1 MDIGADVS
9 TKGFFMSKWR
19 LSMCKV
25 CVFLFSFLS
34 SVFLYAYEIQFT
46 GGQYKVT
53 AVEGE
58 LQKAICQF
66 QPNFDKAFVSPVS
79 TQKSFAQKSLD
90 QILKYT
96 SVNCFLKSETQKCPM
111 HFDEIKMIG
120 LDKTK
125 ICRRPDL
132 ILSCNSAVVE
142 NCLQKKI
149 DFYKNE
155 KCKLD
160 EIYREGQ
167 SGIVEKTDSKS
178 GQKYKRMID
187 RQYVYLKSSN
197 CVSIKD
203 GEKCPAG
210 FEMRVGYNRQ
220 DEINRIDDDSLA
232 ENYCVK
238 IIEVSKNKKK
248 KHITEPPPAV
258 PGGSS
263 SGGVTN

>member
-1 MDIGADVS
+1 
-9 TKGFFMSKWR
+9 MSK
-19 LSMCKV
+19 LS
-25 CVFLFSFLS
+25 VFLISFLS
-34 SVFLYAYEIQFT
+34 SLFLYAYEIQFS

-58 LQKAICQF
+58 LQKAVCQF
-66 QPNFDKAFVSPVS
+66 QLNLDKASVSPAS
-79 TQKSFAQKSLD
+79 SAKTFAQKSID
-90 QILKYT
+90 QMLKYT

-111 HFDEIKMIG
+111 HFDEIKMIS

-132 ILSCNSAVVE
+132 VLSCNNAVVE
-142 NCLQKKI
+142 SCLQKKI
-149 DFYKNE
+149 EFYKSE

-160 EIYREGQ
+160 EVYREGQ
-167 SGIVEKTDSKS
+167 SGIVEKTDLKS

-197 CVSIKD
+197 CLSIKD

-210 FEMRVGYNRQ
+210 YEMRVGYNRL
-220 DEINRIDDDSLA
+220 DEINKIDDDSLA

-238 IIEVSKNKKK
+238 IVEVSKNKKQK
-248 KHITEPPPAV
+248 QIAVPPPPVV

-263 SGGVTN
+263 GGGVTN

>member
-1 MDIGADVS
+1 
-9 TKGFFMSKWR
+9 MSK
-19 LSMCKV
+19 LS
-25 CVFLFSFLS
+25 VFLISFLS
-34 SVFLYAYEIQFT
+34 SLFLYAYEIQFS

-58 LQKAICQF
+58 LQKAVCQF
-66 QPNFDKAFVSPVS
+66 QLNLDKASISPAS
-79 TQKSFAQKSLD
+79 SAKTFAQKSID
-90 QILKYT
+90 QMLKYT

-111 HFDEIKMIG
+111 HFDEIKMIS

-132 ILSCNSAVVE
+132 VLSCNNAVVE
-142 NCLQKKI
+142 SCLQKKI
-149 DFYKNE
+149 EFYKSE

-160 EIYREGQ
+160 EVYREGQ
-167 SGIVEKTDSKS
+167 SGIVEKTDLKS

-197 CVSIKD
+197 CLSIKD

-210 FEMRVGYNRQ
+210 YEMRVGYNRL
-220 DEINRIDDDSLA
+220 DEINKIDDDSLA

-238 IIEVSKNKKK
+238 IVEVSKNKKQK
-248 KHITEPPPAV
+248 QIAVPPPPVV

-263 SGGVTN
+263 GGGVTN